1 MSRYIDAEAIP
12 ALFNEKFKETQKLIE
27 AGETQLDNLAEGF
40 TEAEKIILFK
50 APTAD
55 VQEVKHAKDL
65 QSERAFSGWTFECS
79 RCHFFDD
86 DTYCIVSQIDSIK
99 YCPNCGAKMDLEDN
113 E

>member
-27 AGETQLDNLAEGF
+27 DGETQLDNLAEGF

-55 VQEVKHAKDL
+55 VQEVKHATWIGKPI
-65 QSERAFSGWTFECS
+65 SGYYYCKCS
-79 RCHFFDD
+79 NCHKMTEVF
-86 DTYCIVSQIDSIK
+86 VSRYRVVTQK
-99 YCPNCGAKMDLEDN
+99 YCPNCGAKMDGGESK
-113 E
+113 